1 MILSFPSKTAFPAGG
16 REITV
21 RMAGTLDKLSGV
33 LKSTKGNVI
42 VTGHNDNALISTDL
56 ILVEL
61 EPIDRTRSFCRALF
75 N

>member
-1 MILSFPSKTAFPAGG
+1 VILSFPSKTAFPAGG
-16 REITV
+16 REISV

-42 VTGHNDNALISTDL
+42 VTGHNDNAPISTDL
-56 ILVEL
+56 LRSNWSL
-61 EPIDRTRSFCRALF
+61 YNQTRSFCRALF